1 MGMKNLRLL
10 LCLAAAAGAA
20 PKHVVIIGV
29 DGLSAEVLRE
39 AAAPN
44 LKQLMTRGA
53 WTLHA
58 RGVLPTVSSPNWMS
72 ILAGAGPEQHGVD
85 SNEWERFQHAIEPI
99 CAGPEKIFPTLFS
112 QWKAQRP
119 AAHLAVI
126 HDWPGFGRLVEKGST
141 AATRHVKGSPAAM
154 AAAIAYWQQHKP
166 DLLFVH
172 LDDVDHAGHDK
183 GWESADYRREVAI
196 VDGLIGEM
204 LAVLPAAQT
213 LVVIVADHGG
223 TGTKHGNPAM
233 RELEVPWIVAGPGVA
248 RGRELTGPVYS
259 LDTAPTVLAL
269 LGLRPHPCWT
279 GRAVPVK

>member
-1 MGMKNLRLL
+1 M
-10 LCLAAAAGAA
+10 
-20 PKHVVIIGV
+20 
-29 DGLSAEVLRE
+29 
-39 AAAPN
+39 
-44 LKQLMTRGA
+44 
-53 WTLHA
+53 
-58 RGVLPTVSSPNWMS
+58 
-72 ILAGAGPEQHGVD
+72 
-85 SNEWERFQHAIEPI
+85 
-99 CAGPEKIFPTLFS
+99 FS